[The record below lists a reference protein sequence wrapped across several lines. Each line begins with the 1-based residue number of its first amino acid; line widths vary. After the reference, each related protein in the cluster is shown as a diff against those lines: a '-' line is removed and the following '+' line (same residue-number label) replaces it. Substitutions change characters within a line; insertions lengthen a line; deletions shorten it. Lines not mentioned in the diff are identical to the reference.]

1 MPDQYEST
9 FNKLYNAT
17 LVCLKTQPLL
27 TGSKKKHAKKANVSI
42 KTDFISTTH
51 DKKNVSMFYS
61 LVSKSVNAILCI
73 SKNELEEHKLLCF
86 TFNTKKYRAQ
96 SLKYLDGTDYV
107 QITH

>member
-27 TGSKKKHAKKANVSI
+27 TGSRKKHAKKANVSI

-51 DKKNVSMFYS
+51 DKKKTSQ
-61 LVSKSVNAILCI
+61 
-73 SKNELEEHKLLCF
+73 CF
-86 TFNTKKYRAQ
+86 T
-96 SLKYLDGTDYV
+96 V
-107 QITH
+107 

>member
-1 MPDQYEST
+1 MLPYIV
-9 FNKLYNAT
+9 Y
-17 LVCLKTQPLL
+17 LKTQPLL
-27 TGSKKKHAKKANVSI
+27 TGSRKKHAKKANVSI

-73 SKNELEEHKLLCF
+73 SKNELEKHKPLCF

-96 SLKYLDGTDYV
+96 SLIYLDGTDYV